1 MACTD
6 PAFVPMQAMCLQLR
20 DALRVGCIGLY
31 KNFFCNTLDPREM
44 LKVLEDEMKNFCV
57 LVEAA
62 KTPFGK
68 CASPFRVWHTRGCRP
83 CIPPM
88 VRS

>member
-1 MACTD
+1 
-6 PAFVPMQAMCLQLR
+6 MQAMCLQLR

-68 CASPFRVWHTRGCRP
+68 CASPLRVWHTRGCRP